1 LTEFVFML
9 TRNDVTVPNALE
21 ILEAVKE
28 TGLRFVGCKNIGLD
42 FDQYQELFARM
53 KNYGMRSFLEV
64 VTYSEK
70 EHFNGVDLALQI
82 GANYLIG
89 GMPQFTE
96 KTMEY
101 IRKEKSGPK
110 YFPYIG
116 DVVDHPCVLQGSID
130 QLIED
135 GKQAEKLGVDGVN
148 LLLYRYKGKQTAL
161 LDKVVEKMKVPVI
174 VAGNVRN
181 FEQINE
187 LKRRNIWGFTIGGA
201 IFEGNFDIKKSVKEQ
216 IQAVLNRV

>member
-1 LTEFVFML
+1 ML
-9 TRNDVTVPNALE
+9 THNDVTVPNALE
-21 ILEAVKE
+21 NLEAVKE
-28 TGLRFVGCKNIGLD
+28 TGLRFVGCKDIGLD
-42 FDQYQELFARM
+42 FDQYHELFARM
-53 KNYGMRSFLEV
+53 KNYGMQSFLEV
-64 VTYSEK
+64 VTYNEK
-70 EHFNGVDLALQI
+70 EHFNGVDLALKI

-101 IRKEKSGPK
+101 IRKRKSGLK

-116 DVVDHPCVLQGSID
+116 EVVGHPCVLQGSID
-130 QLIED
+130 QLIEN

-148 LLLYRYKGKQTAL
+148 LLLYRYKGNQTAL
-161 LDKVVEKMKVPVI
+161 FNKVVERIKVPMI

-181 FEQINE
+181 FEQIDE

-201 IFEGNFDIKKSVKEQ
+201 IFEGKFDMKKGAKEQ
-216 IQAVLNRV
+216 IQAVLNRL